1 MTAPSL
7 LVQVNDCRYFNPVE
21 DAHVGRIK
29 PVRVQG
35 LKATQWA
42 PGQPV
47 SQLGINH
54 MILAATYPVAA
65 IFMTNKGNFDIMVW
79 YSKDGQCRIVLGHL
93 LITSLAFGFDANKH
107 SMDTE

>member
-1 MTAPSL
+1 
-7 LVQVNDCRYFNPVE
+7 
-21 DAHVGRIK
+21 
-29 PVRVQG
+29 
-35 LKATQWA
+35 
-42 PGQPV
+42 
-47 SQLGINH
+47 